1 LAADEFPAIEIR
13 HLRKQYGRVVAV
25 DDLNLT
31 VPAGAICGLIG
42 PNGAGKTTT
51 LKILATLIAP
61 TSGEAYVW
69 GLNVVREARAV
80 RQVMGYMPD
89 AFGVY
94 NDLKVWEYLDFFAA
108 CYGMP
113 EARRRSVTDELLA
126 LVDLADKRNE
136 YVDHLSR
143 GMKQR
148 LGLARALINDPKVL
162 LLDEPASGLDP
173 RARVELREL
182 LKELGAMGKTI
193 LISSHILAELA
204 DMCTHIAVI
213 DHGRLVA
220 AGPVDEFIFGANLRA
235 VLVRVLGPAGPAQ
248 QTLERFGPVRVV
260 SENGAQSELLVDL
273 PAEPEAQAE
282 ALAALVKAGVRVVS
296 FAERASGLEEVFLQ
310 VTREAGG

>member
-1 LAADEFPAIEIR
+1 MAEGEFAAIETR
-13 HLRKQYGRVVAV
+13 NLRKQYGRVVAV

-69 GLNVVREARAV
+69 GLNVVREPQAV

-113 EARRRSVTDELLA
+113 EARRRAVTDELLA

-136 YVDHLSR
+136 YVDYLSR

-213 DHGRLVA
+213 DRGRLVA
-220 AGPVDEFIFGANLRA
+220 AGPVDEFIFGPNLRA
-235 VLVRVLGPAGPAQ
+235 VLVRVLGPAAPALEV
-248 QTLERFGPVRVV
+248 LERFGPARVI
-260 SENGAQSELLVDL
+260 SEDGAQAELLVEL
-273 PAEPEAQAE
+273 PPEPEVQAD
-282 ALAALVKAGVRVVS
+282 ALAALVAGGVRVVS
-296 FAERASGLEEVFLQ
+296 FSERASGLEEVFLQ
-310 VTREAGG
+310 VTRSPGG

>member
-1 LAADEFPAIEIR
+1 MAANEFPAIETR
-13 HLRKQYGRVVAV
+13 NLRKQYGRVVAV

-69 GLNVVREARAV
+69 GINVVRDPQAV
-80 RQVMGYMPD
+80 RRVMGYMPD

-113 EARRRSVTDELLA
+113 EGRRRSVTDELLA
-126 LVDLADKRNE
+126 LVDLADRRNE
-136 YVDHLSR
+136 YVDYLSR

-213 DHGRLVA
+213 DRGRLVA
-220 AGPVDEFIFGANLRA
+220 AGPVDEFVFGTSLRA
-235 VLVRVLGPAGPAQ
+235 VLVRILGPAAPA
-248 QTLERFGPVRVV
+248 LEVLKQFGLARIV
-260 SENGAQSELLVDL
+260 SDDGVQAELLVEL
-273 PAEPEAQAE
+273 PAEPEAQAD
-282 ALAALVKAGVRVVS
+282 ALGALVRGGVRVVS

-310 VTREAGG
+310 VTRGTGG

>member
-1 LAADEFPAIEIR
+1 LEGAVEIR
-13 HLRKQYGRVVAV
+13 NLRKRYGRVVAV

-31 VPAGAICGLIG
+31 VPVGAVCGLIG

-51 LKILATLIAP
+51 LKILATLIPP

-69 GLNVVREARAV
+69 GFNVVREAQAV

-136 YVDHLSR
+136 YVDYLSR

-213 DHGRLVA
+213 DRGRLVA
-220 AGPVDEFIFGANLRA
+220 AGPVDEFIFGTNLRA
-235 VLVRVLGPAGPAQ
+235 VLVRVLGPAAPALGVLQ
-248 QTLERFGPVRVV
+248 RFGPAKVV
-260 SENGAQSELLVDL
+260 GDDGTQAELLAEL
-273 PAEPEAQAE
+273 PADPEAQAE
-282 ALAALVKAGVRVVS
+282 ALAALVREGVRVVS

-310 VTREAGG
+310 VTRGAGG

>member
-1 LAADEFPAIEIR
+1 MEAAIETR
-13 HLRKQYGRVVAV
+13 NLRKQYGRVVAV

-31 VPAGAICGLIG
+31 VPVGAICGLIG

-51 LKILATLIAP
+51 LKILATLISP

-69 GLNVVREARAV
+69 GLNVVREAQGV

-113 EARRRSVTDELLA
+113 EARRRSVIDELLA

-136 YVDHLSR
+136 YVDYLSR

-213 DHGRLVA
+213 DRGRLVA
-220 AGPVDEFIFGANLRA
+220 AGPVDEFIFGTNLRA
-235 VLVRVLGPAGPAQ
+235 VLVRVLGPAAPA
-248 QTLERFGPVRVV
+248 LEVLQRFGPTGVV
-260 SENGAQSELLVDL
+260 TEDGAQAELLAEL
-273 PAEPEAQAE
+273 PADPEAQAE
-282 ALAALVKAGVRVVS
+282 ALAALVQAGVRVVS

-310 VTREAGG
+310 VTQGAGG